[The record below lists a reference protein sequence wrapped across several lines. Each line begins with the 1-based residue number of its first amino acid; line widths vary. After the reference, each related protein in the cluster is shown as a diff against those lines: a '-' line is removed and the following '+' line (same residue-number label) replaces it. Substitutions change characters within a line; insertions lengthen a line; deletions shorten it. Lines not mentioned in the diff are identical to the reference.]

1 MERISNS
8 TFRLLLQL
16 AAAKSM
22 EADVELFDSLDTSE
36 ITISEKVERRILR
49 AIRRDKTA
57 PVRRKWLTALQRAAA
72 VVLIVTTTFFAAAMC
87 IEPVRAAFIHAIVT
101 WYEDY
106 VSIWFGEKEED
117 APTTIEEVYTIANLP
132 EGWIM
137 EKFGEDNTSV
147 VHMLLGPD
155 GENVFFQQSVQLGN
169 DHWVDNTNCEE
180 IHIKLQNETPAV
192 LYEYEDGSVYLI
204 WNDTY
209 VFFMNGINTSPE
221 MLIHLANS
229 IAN

>member
-1 MERISNS
+1 MERISDG

-36 ITISEKVERRILR
+36 ITISDKVERRILR

-57 PVRRKWLTALQRAAA
+57 LVRRKWMTALQRAAV

-106 VSIWFGEKEED
+106 VSIWFGEKEAD
-117 APTTIEEVYTIANLP
+117 APATIEEVYTVANLP
-132 EGWIM
+132 EGWTM
-137 EKFGEDNTSV
+137 EKIGEDRIKV
-147 VHMLLGPD
+147 VHMLHGPN
-155 GENVFFQQSVQLGN
+155 GEMVVFQQILPIEN
-169 DHWVDNTNCEE
+169 EMWVDNTNCVEKSITLE
-180 IHIKLQNETPAV
+180 DGTAAL
-192 LYEYEDGSVYLI
+192 LYKYEDGSINLVWQNAYI
-204 WNDTY
+204 
-209 VFFMNGINTSPE
+209 FHMNGINLAPE
-221 MLIHLANS
+221 IIILLANLVVE
-229 IAN
+229 